1 MHEDL
6 MPSQAIMPCTRQG
19 TKKILTARAGLNIF
33 SAAISGGKLM
43 RMIRA
48 TILLLVSA
56 GALIAGPRQRP
67 VNDLH
72 RLLAM
77 HQSEM
82 RAFFAGM
89 GQANAAVP
97 AFFCDVSFT
106 NDRQVENF
114 LRNVSVS
121 AAPGQVYSQVSFTK
135 MVAINGDVRSVSYQ
149 LVNDGANVTLV
160 KSSNVNGQML
170 RAVYEFDSAARR
182 LKTGTFDGKNA
193 IKNSEYSI

>member
-1 MHEDL
+1 MK
-6 MPSQAIMPCTRQG
+6 ITR
-19 TKKILTARAGLNIF
+19 TFVILAFAATA
-33 SAAISGGKLM
+33 
-43 RMIRA
+43 
-48 TILLLVSA
+48 VV
-56 GALIAGPRQRP
+56 AGPRHRP
-67 VNDLH
+67 VNDLQ

-82 RAFFAGM
+82 QAVFAGM
-89 GQANAAVP
+89 ANGNAAIP

-114 LRNVSVS
+114 LRNVSAS

-149 LVNDGANVTLV
+149 MVNDGANVTLV
-160 KSSNVNGQML
+160 KSSNINGQML
-170 RAVYEFDSAARR
+170 RAVYEFDSAARK
-182 LKTGTFDGKNA
+182 LKTGAFDGKKA